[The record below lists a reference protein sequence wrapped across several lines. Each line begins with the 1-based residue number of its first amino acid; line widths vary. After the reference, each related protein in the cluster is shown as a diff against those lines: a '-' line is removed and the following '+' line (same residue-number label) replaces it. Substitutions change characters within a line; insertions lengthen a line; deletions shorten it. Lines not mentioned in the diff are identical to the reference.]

1 MVLAEKARNSCAQGR
16 AKISHHSG
24 GEFVYEEIRKVRRV
38 FASVSL
44 MKCKRRQVFSVRF
57 S

>member
-1 MVLAEKARNSCAQGR
+1 MVLVEKARNSCAQGR

>member
-24 GEFVYEEIRKVRRV
+24 GEFVYEEVRRV

-44 MKCKRRQVFSVRF
+44 MKCKRRQVFSVPF

>member
-24 GEFVYEEIRKVRRV
+24 GEFVYEEILA
-38 FASVSL
+38 ASS
-44 MKCKRRQVFSVRF
+44 RAFHS
-57 S
+57 